1 MRIRMCIIISSL
13 FFFFSNNHN
22 LALHLGWEEPPA
34 TGSEKPPPP
43 PPPEKPLPGDCCG
56 SGCVRCL
63 WDIYYDELEDYNKL
77 YKTDSKPSSCASE
90 DKDVKPLQDML
101 LEEPELTRL
110 GRWIL
115 GLAAD
120 IFTYHCVCY
129 MG

>member
-13 FFFFSNNHN
+13 FFFSNNHN

-77 YKTDSKPSSCASE
+77 YKTDSKPSCASE

-110 GRWIL
+110 GR
-115 GLAAD
+115 
-120 IFTYHCVCY
+120 
-129 MG
+129 